1 VEVIFSSL
9 QRRPRVSA
17 YALALVFLLA
27 SQPAISEVLTLP
39 QVSHKRCVENKEPGA
54 CYEIGDLYQQTSKPG
69 DVAMG
74 DQYVRYGCKLE
85 MKKSC
90 SLAEANVRRASYLKS
105 KKAWDSE
112 KQKALNEMPSVK
124 TKDELEC
131 EKGVA
136 KACGLA
142 GTHYFYLRQTLNPAK
157 GKALF
162 EEGCRLG
169 DSASCDSVNLIK
181 KGLVRVYDVEM

>member
-1 VEVIFSSL
+1 MLIVVFFQLFVSSAT
-9 QRRPRVSA
+9 VASA
-17 YALALVFLLA
+17 
-27 SQPAISEVLTLP
+27 EVLTLP

-85 MKKSC
+85 LKKSC
-90 SLAEANVRRASYLKS
+90 SRDEANVRRADYLKS

-124 TKDELEC
+124 TKDEVKC
-131 EKGVA
+131 EKGDA
-136 KACGLA
+136 RSCGLA

-169 DSASCDSVNLIK
+169 DKESCASADLIK
-181 KGLVRVYDVEM
+181 KGVVRVYDVEM